1 VKHAAD
7 DTIAAIATPLGV
19 GGVGV
24 VRVSGERAKEVLAR
38 VFTCLNGTR
47 VESHRML
54 HGWLVDPK
62 TGLKIDEALA
72 CLMRSPR
79 SYTGEDVVEFY
90 CHGGLPVVQRALE
103 LALDSGARLAQKGEF
118 TKRAYLSGKMDLAQA
133 EAVLDLVNAQT
144 AHGAGFAVRQLE
156 GKLSNIVKGIRSG
169 LVDMLAELEAQI
181 DFPDDVAELNY
192 DQFVQRVGG
201 TIQKIDKLL
210 ASAGS
215 GRIYREGLP
224 TVIIGKP
231 NVGKSSLLNTLLGEE
246 RVIVAELPGT
256 TRDAIEETVSVH
268 GMPLRIIDTA
278 GIRHP
283 KDRAEEFGV
292 ERAQKELDAAD
303 FTLVVIDASAE
314 LDGLDKM
321 VLDRASGKHTVLVLN
336 KIDLGVGINLNELG
350 ELVNGSPIF
359 KVSALTGEGV
369 EELKEG
375 VFKYIQSHLGDPFEE
390 AVVINARHK
399 ECLVRAK
406 ASLERASRSASQVM
420 PADFITIGLRGAV
433 VALGEVA
440 GEQVSE
446 EVINTIFER
455 FCVGK

>member
-1 VKHAAD
+1 MKHAAD
-7 DTIAAIATPLGV
+7 DTIAAIATPLGI
-19 GGVGV
+19 GGIGV
-24 VRVSGERAKEVLAR
+24 VRVSGERAKEILAR
-38 VFTCLNGTR
+38 LFVCSNGSR
-47 VESHRML
+47 IDSHRML

-62 TGLKIDEALA
+62 TDLKIDESLA
-72 CLMRSPR
+72 CFMRSPK

-118 TKRAYLSGKMDLAQA
+118 TRRAYLNGKMDLAQA

-144 AHGAGFAVRQLE
+144 TQGAGFAVWQLE
-156 GKLSNIVKGIRSG
+156 GRLSNIVKGIRSG
-169 LVDMLAELEAQI
+169 LVDMLAELEALI
-181 DFPDDVAELNY
+181 DFPGDLPELNY

-201 TIQKIDKLL
+201 SIQEIDKLL
-210 ASAGS
+210 ATAGS

-256 TRDAIEETVSVH
+256 TRDSIEETVSVQ

-292 ERAQKELDAAD
+292 ERTQKELAAAA

-314 LDGLDKM
+314 LESLDKM
-321 VLDRASGKHTVLVLN
+321 VLGMASGKHVALVLN
-336 KIDLGVGINLNELG
+336 KIDLGIRINQNELG
-350 ELVNGSPIF
+350 KLVNGSPTF
-359 KVSALTGEGV
+359 KVSALTGEGIG
-369 EELKEG
+369 ELKEG
-375 VFKYIQSHLGDPFEE
+375 VFKYIQSHLGRPVGG
-390 AVVINARHK
+390 AIVINARHK
-399 ECLVRAK
+399 ECLARAK
-406 ASLERASRSASQVM
+406 ESLDRLSKSASQRM
-420 PADFITIGLRGAV
+420 PADFMTIDLKDAV
-433 VALGEVA
+433 VGLGEVS
-440 GEQVSE
+440 GELVSE
-446 EVINTIFER
+446 EVINAIFER